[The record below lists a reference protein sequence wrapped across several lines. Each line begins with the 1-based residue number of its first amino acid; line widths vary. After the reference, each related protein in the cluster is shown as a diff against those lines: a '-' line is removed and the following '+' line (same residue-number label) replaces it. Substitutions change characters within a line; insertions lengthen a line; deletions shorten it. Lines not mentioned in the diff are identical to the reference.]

1 MGMQRRSDVPRKNH
15 NQTGSGPW
23 NVDFRYPF
31 IHKLAEYSVMPIDIL
46 LIRCEFV
53 LQRTHGGD
61 SAVESSAA
69 WLE

>member
-1 MGMQRRSDVPRKNH
+1 MIGSDFTAIFNPELFYDMRRVN
-15 NQTGSGPW
+15 
-23 NVDFRYPF
+23 
-31 IHKLAEYSVMPIDIL
+31 ILAITIDIL